1 MLVSINIGLSIFS
14 LPQES
19 ADGFEY
25 SHSPSKNSTNKNI
38 EYNSMSEVKTTI
50 SLPPGLA
57 KQAQEQIQA
66 GWFPDINS
74 LVVEALRRYLETH
87 RNELMERFIRED
99 VEWGLHGN
107 E

>member
-1 MLVSINIGLSIFS
+1 
-14 LPQES
+14 
-19 ADGFEY
+19 
-25 SHSPSKNSTNKNI
+25 
-38 EYNSMSEVKTTI
+38 MSEVKTTI
-50 SLPPGLA
+50 SLPSWLQ
-57 KQAQEQIQA
+57 QAQEQIQA

-87 RNELMERFIRED
+87 RDELMEHFIRED

>member
-1 MLVSINIGLSIFS
+1 
-14 LPQES
+14 
-19 ADGFEY
+19 
-25 SHSPSKNSTNKNI
+25 
-38 EYNSMSEVKTTI
+38 MSEVKTTI
-50 SLPPGLA
+50 SLPSGLA

-87 RNELMERFIRED
+87 RDGLRDRFIRED
-99 VEWGLHGN
+99 VEWGLHKD